1 MMVITGGVGQGKLAY
16 VLERTG
22 LGEGDVAYTAAQA
35 WDRPIFAGVTGW
47 IREALA
53 RGEDPDAALDAL
65 LDGRPE
71 LVLIFDEVGCGVVPT
86 DPAQRQARER
96 AGRLSCLLAREADV
110 VIRVCCGLP
119 QVLKGEW
126 TC

>member
-1 MMVITGGVGQGKLAY
+1 M
-16 VLERTG
+16 
-22 LGEGDVAYTAAQA
+22 
-35 WDRPIFAGVTGW
+35 IFVTGPMFSGK
-47 IREALA
+47 RAYLEKALNLTTEALA
-53 RGEDPDAALDAL
+53 ARAAFHVERLAEGEEDL
-65 LDGRPE
+65 E
-71 LVLIFDEVGCGVVPT
+71 VLCARLAQYDFVTADEVGCGVVPT